1 MISWLGSPFL
11 APWRPSRKPPREIF
25 WRETERRCPST
36 SPCLASQLANCA
48 VRLTHQAMTRR
59 NRRCSSYRSVVV
71 PSVPLALIGLA
82 TALACVGG
90 AACCPLSS
98 RNDRFSPLS
107 CTKRAHASHASHAS
121 LPPATATFDTA
132 ASTTTFLG
140 GSNYRIDHR
149 HGSSYGNKAASSS
162 PNPSADEVIDS
173 LVKLLLSQKQSEQ
186 DHVDRQGVEVEE
198 ARLWKRLGKLRLDA
212 GEYAE
217 AARTFRYGSKR
228 CPSDQGLRH
237 HCRVHDAFHG
247 DGGGNDKDDKA
258 APIKVPDPMSIPAGD
273 DDLFLLLDVPPD
285 SVPSNILQFSGQ
297 TEVTPSL
304 TRIICASKQPIL
316 TKEACRFLIQL
327 TKDAAA
333 KRGGWTTDRHVH
345 APTCD
350 IPAFELD
357 PSAVRWT
364 RRGFHSVL
372 LPLVA
377 STLPSELGLSAT
389 NLRIQDCFVVRYDG
403 REEDQGRSS
412 DGDNGPGFASLKP
425 HEDESLVSLTIA
437 LNDMSDYDGGGLF
450 IASTGDLLNGDA
462 GTVLSFAGGLVHGG
476 YPVTSGTRWILTV
489 FLYVDKNLSGREPGY
504 TIDAI
509 EGAVRE

>member
-1 MISWLGSPFL
+1 M
-11 APWRPSRKPPREIF
+11 
-25 WRETERRCPST
+25 
-36 SPCLASQLANCA
+36 
-48 VRLTHQAMTRR
+48 
-59 NRRCSSYRSVVV
+59 
-71 PSVPLALIGLA
+71 
-82 TALACVGG
+82 
-90 AACCPLSS
+90 
-98 RNDRFSPLS
+98 
-107 CTKRAHASHASHAS
+107 
-121 LPPATATFDTA
+121 
-132 ASTTTFLG
+132 
-140 GSNYRIDHR
+140 
-149 HGSSYGNKAASSS
+149 
-162 PNPSADEVIDS
+162 
-173 LVKLLLSQKQSEQ
+173 KLLLSQKHVEQGEQ
-186 DHVDRQGVEVEE
+186 DVDKDNACTSKGISNSKNEEEE
-198 ARLWKRLGKLRLDA
+198 ARLWKRLGKLRMDA

-217 AARTFRYGSKR
+217 AARIFRYGSRR
-228 CPSDQGLRH
+228 CPSDEGLRH
-237 HCRVHDAFHG
+237 HCRVYDAFHG
-247 DGGGNDKDDKA
+247 DGNGNGDNTGKDKDDKA
-258 APIKVPDPMSIPAGD
+258 STIRVPDDMGVPND
-273 DDLFLLLDVPPD
+273 DDLFLVLDVPPD
-285 SVPSNILQFSGQ
+285 SVPANIVQFSGQ

-316 TKEACRFLIQL
+316 TKEACNFLIQSA
-327 TKDAAA
+327 KDAAT

-357 PSAVRWT
+357 PSTVRWV

-377 STLPSELGLSAT
+377 SALPSELGLSAN

-403 REEDQGRSS
+403 KEEGQGSIQNS
-412 DGDNGPGFASLKP
+412 DGGNGPGFASLKP

-489 FLYVDKNLSGREPGY
+489 FLYIDKNLSGREPGY

>member
-1 MISWLGSPFL
+1 MTSHRRSLMLPL
-11 APWRPSRKPPREIF
+11 PP
-25 WRETERRCPST
+25 
-36 SPCLASQLANCA
+36 
-48 VRLTHQAMTRR
+48 
-59 NRRCSSYRSVVV
+59 
-71 PSVPLALIGLA
+71 PLALIGLA
-82 TALACVGG
+82 AALAWVGG
-90 AACCPLSS
+90 AACSPLSP
-98 RNDRFSPLS
+98 RNDRIRPTLTRRGRGGTS
-107 CTKRAHASHASHAS
+107 KIRAHAS
-121 LPPATATFDTA
+121 LPPATATATA
-132 ASTTTFLG
+132 TSTAGTTSTTTFLG
-140 GSNYRIDHR
+140 RSNYRINHR
-149 HGSSYGNKAASSS
+149 HGSSYGNTNASNFS
-162 PNPSADEVIDS
+162 NASADEVIDS
-173 LVKLLLSQKQSEQ
+173 LVKLLLSKKHVEQGEQ
-186 DHVDRQGVEVEE
+186 DVDGDNAGISKGKNKDDEEE

-217 AARTFRYGSKR
+217 AARIFRYGSKR
-228 CPSDQGLRH
+228 CPSDEGLRH

-247 DGGGNDKDDKA
+247 DGNDADLGTSDSTDKDDKA
-258 APIKVPDPMSIPAGD
+258 APINVPDDMIIPASD
-273 DDLFLLLDVPPD
+273 DGLFLVLDVPPD
-285 SVPSNILQFSGQ
+285 SVPANIVQFSGQ

-304 TRIICASKQPIL
+304 TRIISASKQPIL
-316 TKEACRFLIQL
+316 TKEACSFLIQSA
-327 TKDAAA
+327 KDAAA

-357 PSAVRWT
+357 PSAVRWV

-377 STLPSELGLSAT
+377 SALPSELGLSAN

-403 REEDQGRSS
+403 KEEGQGSIQNS

-462 GTVLSFAGGLVHGG
+462 GTVLSFVGGLVHGG

-489 FLYVDKNLSGREPGY
+489 FLYIDKNLSGREPGY

>member
-1 MISWLGSPFL
+1 ML
-11 APWRPSRKPPREIF
+11 PS
-25 WRETERRCPST
+25 S
-36 SPCLASQLANCA
+36 
-48 VRLTHQAMTRR
+48 
-59 NRRCSSYRSVVV
+59 
-71 PSVPLALIGLA
+71 LALLGLA
-82 TALACVGG
+82 AALACVGG
-90 AACCPLSS
+90 AQCSPTSPRNGPFGAALTRRGRGGTSS
-98 RNDRFSPLS
+98 S
-107 CTKRAHASHASHAS
+107 TKRAHASHASP
-121 LPPATATFDTA
+121 PPATATFDTRST
-132 ASTTTFLG
+132 STTTFLG
-140 GSNYRIDHR
+140 GSNYRINHR
-149 HGSSYGNKAASSS
+149 HGSSYGNINVSNSDA
-162 PNPSADEVIDS
+162 SADEVIDS
-173 LVKLLLSQKQSEQ
+173 LVKLLLSQKQAEAEQ
-186 DHVDRQGVEVEE
+186 GERDVNNDTGKSKNGDDEEE

-217 AARTFRYGSKR
+217 AARSFRYGSKR
-228 CPSDQGLRH
+228 CPSDEGLRH
-237 HCRVHDAFHG
+237 HCRVYDAFHG
-247 DGGGNDKDDKA
+247 DDNGDGNGDKA
-258 APIKVPDPMSIPAGD
+258 TSIKVPDDMSTPND
-273 DDLFLLLDVPPD
+273 DDLFLVLDVPPD
-285 SVPSNILQFSGQ
+285 SVPASIVQFSGQ

-316 TKEACRFLIQL
+316 TKEACNFLIQSA
-327 TKDAAA
+327 KDAAA

-357 PSAVRWT
+357 PSAVRWV

-377 STLPSELGLSAT
+377 SALPPELGLSAN

-403 REEDQGRSS
+403 KEEGQGQIQNS
-412 DGDNGPGFASLKP
+412 DGENGPGFASLKP

-476 YPVTSGTRWILTV
+476 YPVTRGTRWILTV
-489 FLYVDKNLSGREPGY
+489 FLYIDKNLSGRDPGY
-504 TIDAI
+504 TIDAF